1 MAELDAGLALVV
13 GGASGIGAACV
24 RSLAADGWRVLVAD
38 RIPVAQSAAN
48 GSAGWIPLD
57 VRDRKGVNDAFADV
71 RKEHAHLDVV
81 VYAAGTARVTPILE
95 IEERE
100 WELVRS
106 VNLDGAFHVLQAGAR
121 AMLGGGGG
129 AIVLI
134 SSIDAASPVDGLA
147 HYCAA
152 KAAVEALARS
162 AALELGEYGI
172 RVNALAPG
180 VVRTPLMAEQ
190 LADPGVERA
199 FLERIPCGG
208 IGEPAD
214 VAGAVAFLASDA
226 ASWITGATIPVDG
239 GMRLRGHPKLLLTTT
254 PNQENQIP

>member
-1 MAELDAGLALVV
+1 MANLDAGLALVV
-13 GGASGIGAACV
+13 GGASGIGEACV
-24 RSLAADGWRVLVAD
+24 KSLAASGRRVLVAD
-38 RIPVAQSAAN
+38 RNPVTQSAGN
-48 GSAGWIPLD
+48 GNAGWIPLD
-57 VRDRKGVNDAFADV
+57 VRDRKGVNDAFAAV
-71 RKEHAHLDVV
+71 REEHGRLDVV

-100 WELVRS
+100 WELIRG

-121 AMLGGGGG
+121 AMLGGGGT
-129 AIVLI
+129 IILI

-152 KAAVEALARS
+152 KAALEALARS

-190 LADPGVERA
+190 LADPGVEQA
-199 FLERIPCGG
+199 FLERIPLGG
-208 IGEPAD
+208 IAEPSD

-226 ASWITGATIPVDG
+226 ARWITGATIPIDG
-239 GMRLRGHPKLLLTTT
+239 GMRLRGHPRLLLTTT
-254 PNQENQIP
+254 RNQEN

>member
-1 MAELDAGLALVV
+1 MASVEAGLALVV

-24 RSLAADGWRVLVAD
+24 KSLAAPGRRVLVAD
-38 RIPVAQSAAN
+38 RNPVAQSSGDGN
-48 GSAGWIPLD
+48 SGSVLLD
-57 VRDRKGVNDAFADV
+57 VRDRAQVNRAFAAV
-71 RKEHAHLDVV
+71 REEHGRPDVV

-100 WELVRS
+100 WELIRS

-121 AMLGGGGG
+121 AMLDGGG
-129 AIVLI
+129 AIILI
-134 SSIDAASPVDGLA
+134 SSIDAAAPVDGLA

-152 KAAVEALARS
+152 KAALEALTRS

-190 LADPGVERA
+190 LADPGVEQA
-199 FLERIPCGG
+199 FLERIPLGG
-208 IGEPAD
+208 IAEPSD
-214 VAGAVAFLASDA
+214 VAGAVEFLASDA
-226 ASWITGATIPVDG
+226 ARWITGATIPVDG
-239 GMRLRGHPKLLLTTT
+239 GMRLRGHPTLLHTNTR
-254 PNQENQIP
+254 NQEK